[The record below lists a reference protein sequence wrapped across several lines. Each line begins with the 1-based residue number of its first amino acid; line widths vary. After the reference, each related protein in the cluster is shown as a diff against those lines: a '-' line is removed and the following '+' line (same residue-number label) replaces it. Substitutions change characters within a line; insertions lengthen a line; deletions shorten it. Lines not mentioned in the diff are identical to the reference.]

1 MVLFFEV
8 RLVEECLARGV
19 EHALGGDTTY
29 VLKGVDNPCVDFVAE
44 FVKED
49 IVLVNHL
56 GIAVYV
62 DFVAGKHGGQLDVV
76 AVLAD
81 SQRHLFGTQEHF
93 GLLCFLVKTDSGDTC
108 GRQSALYE
116 EGGIGSIVDY
126 IDVLVAELAHDTVDS
141 GTFDTHAGANG
152 VDTVV
157 VALNGNLGAL
167 SRYAGHGADS

>member
-1 MVLFFEV
+1 MLVLFLNVGLREVDDVYLFVSITLRERQGELSKRLPTDRLCLCGSFFVLFFLVFAAEHFEYFVDGAFFEV

-81 SQRHLFGTQEHF
+81 SQRHLFGTQ
-93 GLLCFLVKTDSGDTC
+93 
-108 GRQSALYE
+108 
-116 EGGIGSIVDY
+116 
-126 IDVLVAELAHDTVDS
+126 
-141 GTFDTHAGANG
+141 
-152 VDTVV
+152 
-157 VALNGNLGAL
+157 
-167 SRYAGHGADS
+167 